1 MSERVDRI
9 NELYRKQ
16 KTVGLTEEEKAEQ
29 KKLRDE
35 FREIV
40 RKNMSLD
47 LGNTVIERPDGRRE
61 KLPRR
66 GK

>member
-29 KKLRDE
+29 TKLRDE
-35 FREIV
+35 LREIV